1 MFLLLVGM
9 YDVWPEF
16 LHNQLVLSLED
27 VLGTVPYRNNGGGSV
42 YGVGKLYILVQ
53 DGSILGSN
61 QTCASEG
68 RVE

>member
-1 MFLLLVGM
+1 MREKPGPVFLLLVGM

-42 YGVGKLYILVQ
+42 
-53 DGSILGSN
+53 
-61 QTCASEG
+61 
-68 RVE
+68 